1 MMRIIYRTK
10 NHCAIFQEKLVMTT
24 SQMKAAV
31 GREKKM
37 DHADRKLTKVLSTK
51 VSIEDYKIFR
61 ILTNHAYR
69 NGTIN

>member
-1 MMRIIYRTK
+1 
-10 NHCAIFQEKLVMTT
+10 MTT

-31 GREKKM
+31 GREKKR